1 MAPVFSSI
9 FWALTV
15 FDIHFCIWKMWKFVF
30 MGSPFWSILFCKM
43 PEFWRWKLWDQNFV
57 PFDSGNIRIRE
68 SKEPI
73 FTFLIELRTRFVW
86 SHGLKPLR
94 YNHGQNI
101 IDKITKLNKIG
112 FCLKCFIVNFWQFL
126 AQLSNLVFVWAA
138 GNFPSIPDFS
148 WIFLKFPNFLRF

>member
-1 MAPVFSSI
+1 MI
-9 FWALTV
+9 F
-15 FDIHFCIWKMWKFVF
+15 IFVF
-30 MGSPFWSILFCKM
+30 EKCENSFLWGPPFGPLCFVKC
-43 PEFWRWKLWDQNFV
+43 LNFGGEN
-57 PFDSGNIRIRE
+57 SGNIRIRE

-101 IDKITKLNKIG
+101 IDKFTKLNKIG
-112 FCLKCFIVNFWQFL
+112 FFLKCFIANFWQFL
-126 AQLSNLVFVWAA
+126 AQLSNLVFGWSA
-138 GNFPSIPDFS
+138 GDFPSIPDFS